1 MDLEQLHKRLEWL
14 DEERRKDKAAIAS
27 LEEKLVVLEG
37 IGSTQMTE
45 LREIT
50 SVINR
55 LTSSLTRIDQVE
67 GGLSNLKVEV
77 NRSIEAVEK
86 NRQEHNR
93 ETEKVRLADQ
103 EAMNKSLGEIRKKLE
118 TIAEL
123 KKTLQTRVEEE
134 FRLARLI
141 EESNQKINDT
151 QRADEEYHRSQRL
164 LEEGR
169 RQDSKRLTDVQ
180 GEVVAIRKRVD
191 EQRGKMD
198 VAVDSVRKV
207 ELRLGELQAA
217 EGERRQNQVSFLE
230 KQALLQVDRDRSW
243 KEWQDRFQ
251 LIEKQGQML
260 EAQLQSLDV
269 VQRSV
274 KRSQE
279 VLDDASQRFER
290 RINEITEMQRL
301 VEDRFR
307 QEWTSFK
314 TEDQK
319 RWSNYTLTQEEAQ
332 RDNTRSFE
340 KSNTR
345 LIALEDRAQEISDLL
360 HQVNEDTKKRLNSL
374 LAMAH
379 EWAESHSELID

>member
-1 MDLEQLHKRLEWL
+1 MDLEQLHKKLEWL
-14 DEERRKDKAAIAS
+14 DDERRKDKATIAS
-27 LEEKLVVLEG
+27 LEERLVVLEG
-37 IGSTQMTE
+37 VGSTQMTE
-45 LREIT
+45 IREMM
-50 SVINR
+50 SEINH
-55 LTSSLTRIDQVE
+55 LTSSLARVDQVE
-67 GGLSNLKVEV
+67 GSLANLKVEM
-77 NRSIEAVEK
+77 NRSIEGVEK
-86 NRQEHNR
+86 NRQDHNR
-93 ETEKVRLADQ
+93 EMEKVRLADQ
-103 EAMNKSLGEIRKKLE
+103 EALNKSFGEV
-118 TIAEL
+118 
-123 KKTLQTRVEEE
+123 KKTMDSVTEMKKTMQTRVEEE

-141 EESNQKINDT
+141 EEANQKISDS
-151 QRADEEYHRSQRL
+151 QRADEEYHRAQRL

-169 RQDSKRLTDVQ
+169 RQDSKRLTDTQ
-180 GEVVAIRKRVD
+180 GEVVALRKRMD

-198 VAVDSVRKV
+198 VAVDSVRKL

-230 KQALLQVDRDRSW
+230 KQALQQVDRDRSW

-251 LIEKQGQML
+251 QIEKQGQML

-269 VQRSV
+269 IQRSV

-319 RWSNYTLTQEEAQ
+319 RWSNYTLTHDEAQ
-332 RDNTRSFE
+332 RDNGRSFE
-340 KSNTR
+340 KSNNR
-345 LIALEDRAQEISDLL
+345 LVALEDRAQEMSDLL
-360 HQVNEDTKKRLNSL
+360 HQVNEDTKKRLNTL
-374 LAMAH
+374 LAIVH
-379 EWAESHSELID
+379 DWAESHSELID

>member
-14 DEERRKDKAAIAS
+14 DEERRKDKATIAS
-27 LEEKLVVLEG
+27 MEERLVVLEG
-37 IGSTQMTE
+37 GDSTQKTE
-45 LREIT
+45 IRE
-50 SVINR
+50 
-55 LTSSLTRIDQVE
+55 LTSEISRLNSMVARVE
-67 GGLSNLKVEV
+67 QLDGGLANLKVEM
-77 NRSIEAVEK
+77 NRAIEAVEK

-93 ETEKVRLADQ
+93 EIEKIRLADQ
-103 EAMNKSLGEIRKKLE
+103 ESLNKTLGEVKKSLDSLTEV
-118 TIAEL
+118 
-123 KKTLQTRVEEE
+123 KKTLQTRMEED

-141 EESNQKINDT
+141 DEVNQKITDFE
-151 QRADEEYHRSQRL
+151 RADEEYHRGHRL

-169 RQDSKRLTDVQ
+169 RQDSKRMTDIQ
-180 GEVVAIRKRVD
+180 GELTALRKRMD

-198 VAVDSVRKV
+198 VAVDSVRKL

-217 EGERRQNQVSFLE
+217 EGERRQNQTAFLE
-230 KQALLQVDRDRSW
+230 KQALQQVERDRYW

-251 LIEKQGQML
+251 QIEKQGQTL

-314 TEDQK
+314 NEDQK
-319 RWSNYTLTQEEAQ
+319 RWSNYTLTHEEAQ
-332 RDNTRSFE
+332 RDTGRSFE
-340 KSNTR
+340 KANNR
-345 LIALEDRAQEISDLL
+345 LVALEDMTQEISDLL
-360 HQVNEDTKKRLNSL
+360 HQVNEDTRKRLNTM
-374 LAMAH
+374 LAIVH